1 MIYRIFVSIPVDA
14 TGDPNMA
21 KLEEKGV
28 RGRYCSV
35 ESIKELDGG
44 RVEWRMVTSSTP
56 GGSIPNFFVENSLP
70 SQIAAVSVSFRV
82 SVAASY
88 P

>member
-1 MIYRIFVSIPVDA
+1 VDV

-21 KLEEKGV
+21 KLEERGV

-56 GGSIPNFFVENSLP
+56 GGRIPTFFVENSLP
-70 SQIAAVSVSFRV
+70 SQISAVSASRRV
-82 SVAASY
+82 TASY